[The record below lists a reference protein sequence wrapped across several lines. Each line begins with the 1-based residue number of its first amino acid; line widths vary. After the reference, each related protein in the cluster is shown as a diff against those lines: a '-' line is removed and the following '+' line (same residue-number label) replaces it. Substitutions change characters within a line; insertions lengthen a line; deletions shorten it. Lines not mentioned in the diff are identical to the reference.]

1 MYKRQLKGQISIVL
15 LLCSFSLQSKN
26 SRDLEMC
33 RLLSSCNLALL
44 PFSLC
49 LLSILTF
56 LTTYLVAVYRK
67 DVYPYFPVVG
77 RTYDRSPQKNIFSQ
91 LFNICSFLAF
101 ITFGVRYFQLRH
113 DADWNE
119 PDKPFVLKL
128 NKISL
133 LAGIGAAA
141 GASLIANFTV

>member
-1 MYKRQLKGQISIVL
+1 
-15 LLCSFSLQSKN
+15 
-26 SRDLEMC
+26 MC